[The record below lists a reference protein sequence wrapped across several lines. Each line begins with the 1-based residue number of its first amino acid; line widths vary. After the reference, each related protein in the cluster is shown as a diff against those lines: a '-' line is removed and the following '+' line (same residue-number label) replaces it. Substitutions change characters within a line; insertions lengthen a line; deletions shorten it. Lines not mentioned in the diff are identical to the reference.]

1 MAELSTKRIL
11 TMQEEKLV
19 SLRKQHKTLLKKI
32 STERTKLTRLK
43 GEIKRI
49 MSSSAGAMQSKMQ
62 ALHNAQKEMQNV
74 LERCAQST
82 MFSKSER
89 KDFYWMKEDLGEM
102 FGEMMPP
109 EMSEAEFA
117 EFMRQQAEERGKAG
131 FDFFNHFAPDVP
143 EEQQKSIREVYKRLA
158 AKFHPD
164 KAARNAEVEKR
175 FHNIMQ
181 RINAAYQ
188 HGDIA
193 ELLALEA
200 EFADIEDILSREES
214 PLRDLVEQEME
225 RLRAEVELCNAQLH
239 RIKDE
244 RKKIERT
251 DEGRIVKDFK
261 KAEKIGLD
269 PMQEMTREIDTALE
283 ELLYQKSLYERVLS
297 GEITKKQMMNEMDK
311 HSQSRMMSF
320 AGEEFSEEE
329 FFSMVQEAAE
339 AMFSEM
345 EMKEQQRRA
354 RGSSHQKN
362 APTKAKKN
370 GRK

>member
-1 MAELSTKRIL
+1 MAQLSTKRVL
-11 TMQEEKLV
+11 TVQEEKLV
-19 SLRKQHKTLLKKI
+19 VLRKQHKAVLKKI
-32 STERTKLTRLK
+32 TTERTKLTRLK
-43 GEIKRI
+43 DEIKRI
-49 MSSSAGAMQSKMQ
+49 MSSSSGAVQSKMQ
-62 ALHNAQKEMQNV
+62 ALQKAQKEMQSI
-74 LERCAQST
+74 LEQCAQST

-89 KDFYWMKEDLGEM
+89 KDFYWMKEDLGDM
-102 FGEMMPP
+102 FAGMMPP
-109 EMSEAEFA
+109 EMSESDFA

-164 KAARNAEVEKR
+164 KAAHNTAIEKR
-175 FHNIMQ
+175 FHGIMQ

-193 ELLALEA
+193 ELLALES
-200 EFADIEDILSREES
+200 EFADLDDILTREES
-214 PLRDLVEQEME
+214 ALRDLVEQEME
-225 RLRAEVELCNAQLH
+225 RLRNEMELCNAQLQ
-239 RIKDE
+239 RLKNE

-261 KAEKIGLD
+261 RAEKIGVD
-269 PMQEMTREIDTALE
+269 PIQAMTHDIDVALE

-297 GEITKKQMMNEMDK
+297 GEITKKQMMDEMEK
-311 HSQSRMMSF
+311 HDRSRMVSF
-320 AGEEFSEEE
+320 ADNDMSEED

-345 EMKEQQRRA
+345 HEREQQRRA
-354 RGSSHQKN
+354 KAGSSTRKQSPK
-362 APTKAKKN
+362 TKKSSS
-370 GRK
+370 R